1 MTLTQEQK
9 KHLETL
15 LIAGEELEAVRYLQD
30 TLGLSAEEALQLTE
44 KLDKTVEQ
52 SPAAAMFK
60 TMKHGSKHMMKDSKV
75 GKWVGGIFMFF
86 GLVMLGVCTY
96 IFYTNY
102 TFAQNAVVVK
112 GEVTGFDT
120 HYSSDDDG
128 GSTLMYSSIFKY
140 EYQGQEYEHTSDVS
154 SSSPDYDEGD
164 EVEILIDPNKPS
176 KALVNEF
183 WDRWF
188 VIVILGFMGTMF
200 TGLGYMAF
208 RLF

>member
-1 MTLTQEQK
+1 MTLSLDQQ
-9 KHLETL
+9 KHLEAL

-60 TMKHGSKHMMKDSKV
+60 TMKHGSKHMMKDSKI
-75 GKWVGGIFMFF
+75 GKWIGGVFMFF
-86 GLVMLGVCTY
+86 GLVMLSVCIY
-96 IFYTNY
+96 IFYSNY
-102 TFAQNAVVVK
+102 KFAQNAVSVNGKVI
-112 GEVTGFDT
+112 GFDT

-154 SSSPDYDEGD
+154 SSSPDYDEGE
-164 EVEILIDPNKPS
+164 EVEILIDPEKPS

-188 VIVILGFMGTMF
+188 IIVLMGIMGSMF
-200 TGLGYMAF
+200 TGGGLMAF
-208 RLF
+208 KLS